1 MDASDVAGMS
11 PKLHFGQD
19 HNRSCGKA
27 PPQIVGCA
35 ACNLN
40 WSFHDL
46 SKWQAWEQLGLI
58 YEKEQAYKDAKTGS
72 SLSWHGHLPHLTKL
86 SWLWI
91 SWSRMLLLIMRKPGS
106 SAMRLLLLW
115 AGTLVLDSYDHR
127 RSYGCKAEAIA
138 WPSTTW
144 KQNAS

>member
-1 MDASDVAGMS
+1 MLRMLLECHESCTLDRTTTALAARHRRKLWDV
-11 PKLHFGQD
+11 L
-19 HNRSCGKA
+19 
-27 PPQIVGCA
+27 
-35 ACNLN
+35 NLN

-72 SLSWHGHLPHLTKL
+72 CLSWHGHLPHLTKM

-115 AGTLVLDSYDHR
+115 AGALVLDSYDHR
-127 RSYGCKAEAIA
+127 RCCGCKAEAIA